1 MDCEYF
7 GLLRNFR
14 KKQEKKTVFFFF
26 KRLKV
31 AVIKCRDKSQN
42 KMLREEKV
50 VKYARFPL
58 LQITHSTS
66 SSFKVFSI
74 KINKLL

>member
-14 KKQEKKTVFFFF
+14 KKQEKKTVFFL

-31 AVIKCRDKSQN
+31 AVIKCRDKSQK
-42 KMLREEKV
+42 KMLPEEKV

-58 LQITHSTS
+58 LQITHWTS
-66 SSFKVFSI
+66 FSFKVFSI
-74 KINKLL
+74 KINKLF